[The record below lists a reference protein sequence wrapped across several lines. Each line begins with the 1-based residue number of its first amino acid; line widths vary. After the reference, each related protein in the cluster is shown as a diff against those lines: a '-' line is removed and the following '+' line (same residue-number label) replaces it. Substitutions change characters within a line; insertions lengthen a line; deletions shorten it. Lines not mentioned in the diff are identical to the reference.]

1 MHKRKLLV
9 ENEWIGFVMVMRAAF
24 RKGTISEYWKT
35 IEQENWFD
43 PEFQDFIDNDI
54 IGQDK
59 LKGANKVKEA
69 MTD

>member
-43 PEFQDFIDNDI
+43 PEFRTSLIMI
-54 IGQDK
+54 
-59 LKGANKVKEA
+59 
-69 MTD
+69 